1 MFSAARNKIVMV
13 ACTVALGA
21 VGLVATS
28 TASAQSAT
36 CFGYQATI
44 VAQPGQTTYG
54 TGGPDVIVGT
64 SGNDVIY
71 GRGGGDLICSG
82 SGADLIYG
90 GKGGD
95 YIATAAGEDT
105 VRGGKG
111 ADVIYGGDGSDDLK
125 GKRGADVISGD
136 AGHDDCSGGRGSDSL
151 HSCNESPLG
160 NDNAP
165 DSDAPGLSAAEVA
178 MVDMVQDLRAQHGAG
193 SLSINLDIANVAR
206 EWSGNLPDGFFHNP
220 SVGSQIP
227 AGWWAWGENIAY
239 NGSVEA
245 AFVALVNSPGHF
257 QNMVNPAFTDVGIG
271 IHVEN
276 GRVYVTQVFA
286 RY

>member
-1 MFSAARNKIVMV
+1 MFTAARNKIVMV

-28 TASAQSAT
+28 TASAQSET
-36 CFGYQATI
+36 CFGYRATI
-44 VAQPGQTTYG
+44 VASPGQTTMG
-54 TGGPDVIVGT
+54 TSGPDVIIGT

-82 SGADLIYG
+82 GGADVVYG
-90 GKGGD
+90 GKGND
-95 YIATAAGEDT
+95 WIATSGGSDT

-125 GKRGADVISGD
+125 GKRGADTISGD
-136 AGHDDCSGGRGSDSL
+136 AGRDDCKGGRGSDSL
-151 HSCNESPLG
+151 HSCNESAPQ
-160 NDNAP
+160 DNGSSA
-165 DSDAPGLSAAEVA
+165 SGLSADEAA
-178 MVDMVQDLRAQHGAG
+178 MVEMVQELRAQHGAG
-193 SLSINLDIANVAR
+193 SLSINLDIADVAR
-206 EWSGNLPDGFFHNP
+206 DWSANLPDGFFHNP
-220 SVGSQIP
+220 NVGSQIP

-257 QNMVNPAFTDVGIG
+257 RNMVNPAFTDVGIG
-271 IHVEN
+271 VHVEN